1 MAHRFDRLFAASML
15 ALAATAHP
23 LAQEAANRAQIV
35 RAQEGMVWA
44 FMVPLAIITAI
55 CGFAYLC
62 RALIEHRR
70 WLRATKLEAEAQ
82 ARILDRLSASQD
94 LLTYLQSPA
103 SQRMLSLSPVS
114 PTVHPASGPAARIL
128 WSVQTGIVLILAG
141 IGIWIGANQ
150 AYHALEEI
158 ADVLHM
164 VAILVVAVGIGFA
177 LSAAVSLTLSRR
189 LGLIEEPTRS
199 NS

>member
-1 MAHRFDRLFAASML
+1 MAHRCDRLVAASVL

-55 CGFAYLC
+55 CGFVYLV
-62 RALIEHRR
+62 RAMIEHRR

-82 ARILDRLSASQD
+82 AKIVDRLSASED

-103 SQRMLSLSPVS
+103 SQRIRSLSPGPAAFH
-114 PTVHPASGPAARIL
+114 PTLGPAARIL

-141 IGIWIGANQ
+141 VGIWIGANQ
-150 AYHALEEI
+150 AYRALEEI

-164 VAILVVAVGIGFA
+164 IAILAVAVGIGFA
-177 LSAAVSLTLSRR
+177 LSAAAAWMLSRR